1 MPILPTDLARRDE
14 NKGRKGD
21 LVRAQTLPE
30 GGRNRVGRA
39 AIKEAQTLPKP
50 WQAEPGFPSP
60 CQTEPGFPSP
70 YLPVPGFSQGSWTEE
85 GVGGRRAGAAS
96 DLHGQADDIVWFWES
111 KVNLRS

>member
-14 NKGRKGD
+14 NKGRKGG

-60 CQTEPGFPSP
+60 CQAE
-70 YLPVPGFSQGSWTEE
+70 PGFSQGSWTEE